1 MVDDEG
7 RKKAAVIDLRRHGKV
22 WEDFYDTLVASPVP
36 RNPARAWRKSSAAT
50 HAVWLMPDFGVTFAR
65 SARKELNRFDVADR
79 ILLRIEKLT
88 RHPRPRGAIKLQG
101 KLKLWRIR
109 VGEYRV
115 IYSVD
120 DTSHNVDIAQIR
132 HRRDVYRDL

>member
-1 MVDDEG
+1 
-7 RKKAAVIDLRRHGKV
+7 
-22 WEDFYDTLVASPVP
+22 
-36 RNPARAWRKSSAAT
+36 
-50 HAVWLMPDFGVTFAR
+50 MPDFGGTFAR
-65 SARKELNRFDVADR
+65 SARKELESLPVDVADR

-132 HRRDVYRDL
+132 HRRDVYREL